1 MVALVDSELQNM
13 RNALRHALQF
23 PETSKEII
31 DLLLISAKENLGMQ
45 TVRDLIT
52 EFKLIP

>member
-45 TVRDLIT
+45 TVRDLVS